1 MSSELRVD
9 KIIPTTGVPTGGGGG
24 VIQVVQ
30 TNLSSTFSTTST
42 SFVDVTDFNV
52 TITPKFSTSKIL
64 VIVSCRCNQ
73 SSGSNVNA
81 RTSIDL
87 RRGSTQ
93 IMNHYVGHFIGNSGT
108 NDNNNYA
115 SVNICKLD
123 SPATTSATT
132 YKVQL
137 ASDAAAC
144 TSSITG
150 GTNPVRSTI
159 LAMEVSA

>member
-9 KIIPTTGVPTGGGGG
+9 KIIPTGGVPSGGGGG

-30 TNLSSTFSTTST
+30 TDLPASFSTTST
-42 SFVDVTDFNV
+42 SFVDVTNYNV

-64 VIVSCRCNQ
+64 VLVSCRCNQ
-73 SSGSNVNA
+73 GSGSNVNA
-81 RTSIDL
+81 RTSVDL
-87 RRGSTQ
+87 KRGSTQ
-93 IMNHYVGHFIGNSGT
+93 IMNQFVGHFIGNSGT

-115 SVNICKLD
+115 SVNMAKLD

-132 YKVQL
+132 YKVQI
-137 ASDAAAC
+137 ASDNSAC

-150 GTNPVRSTI
+150 GTSPVRSTI
-159 LAMEVSA
+159 TAMELSA